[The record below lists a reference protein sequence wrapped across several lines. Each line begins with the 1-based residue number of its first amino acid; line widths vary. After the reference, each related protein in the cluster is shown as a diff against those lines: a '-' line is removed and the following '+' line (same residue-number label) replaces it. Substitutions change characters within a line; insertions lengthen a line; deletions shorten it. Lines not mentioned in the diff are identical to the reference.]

1 MMKKVDSLDLLG
13 IKEITAMTTEKAP
26 FIFGKGSQVI
36 VELDFLI
43 IRRVHNCRMSVG
55 MIGFKIANV
64 SKGDMNLLVIG
75 FIGE

>member
-13 IKEITAMTTEKAP
+13 IEEVTAMTTEKAS

-43 IRRVHNCRMSVG
+43 ICRVHNCRMSVG
-55 MIGFKIANV
+55 MISFKVANV

-75 FIGE
+75 LIGE